1 MNRALFTHFSTFTIQ
16 KINMFVLGNT
26 TILSIVYFIGLNIMY
41 FFMYLEKKTQCFINE
56 VSN

>member
-41 FFMYLEKKTQCFINE
+41 FFYVFREKKTMFY
-56 VSN
+56 